1 MKKFY
6 LYTIFLLFLFNNS
19 FACQLLNV
27 PIGSNINTAAQ
38 TFEFVDTYEEGAYE
52 EEASVV
58 FFDYAED
65 FCQGSNLKD
74 TELEVIIY
82 KSKLA
87 GINLVNLDQNN
98 KNLVYQFAKNF
109 ISDPGADAKT
119 EKWIG
124 HRDLSVG
131 NLLIF
136 YGKVKYGSEIHEFLE
151 ISNPEMIDFTFGE
164 NLVGSEGQLWDI

>member
-1 MKKFY
+1 MKKF
-6 LYTIFLLFLFNNS
+6 LYTIFLLSIFNKS
-19 FACQLLNV
+19 LACQLLNV

-38 TFEFVDTYEEGAYE
+38 TFEFVDTYEEGAFE

-65 FCQGSNLKD
+65 FCDGSNLKD

-98 KNLVYQFAKNF
+98 KNLVYQFTKDF
-109 ISDPGADAKT
+109 ISDPGTA
-119 EKWIG
+119 IG
-124 HRDLSVG
+124 LATK
-131 NLLIF
+131 I
-136 YGKVKYGSEIHEFLE
+136 
-151 ISNPEMIDFTFGE
+151 
-164 NLVGSEGQLWDI
+164 

>member
-1 MKKFY
+1 MKK
-6 LYTIFLLFLFNNS
+6 LYINIFFLIFIFNKS

-27 PIGSNINTAAQ
+27 PIGSNINTASQ
-38 TFEFVDTYEEGAYE
+38 TFEFVDTYEEGAHE

-65 FCQGSNLKD
+65 FCDGSNLKD

-82 KSKLA
+82 KSMLA

-98 KNLVYQFAKNF
+98 KNLVYQFTKDF
-109 ISDPGADAKT
+109 ISDPGADARS

-136 YGKVKYGSEIHEFLE
+136 YGKVKHGSEVHEFLE

-164 NLVGSEGQLWDI
+164 NLVGSEGQL

>member
-1 MKKFY
+1 MKKFF
-6 LYTIFLLFLFNNS
+6 LYTIFLLSIFNKS
-19 FACQLLNV
+19 LACQLLNV

-38 TFEFVDTYEEGAYE
+38 TFEFVDTYEEGAFE

-65 FCQGSNLKD
+65 FCDGSNLKD

-87 GINLVNLDQNN
+87 GINLVNIDQNN
-98 KNLVYQFAKNF
+98 KNLVYQFTKDF
-109 ISDPGADAKT
+109 ISDPGTDAQGENWT
-119 EKWIG
+119 G
-124 HRDLSVG
+124 HKNLSIG
-131 NLLIF
+131 NLSIF
-136 YGKVKYGSEIHEFLE
+136 YGKVKHGKDIHEFLE

-164 NLVGSEGQLWDI
+164 NLIGAEGQI